1 MHVIFVAEKEENG
14 VGWGKIGTKSRLGMT
29 QKGCGLAKNLR
40 FIKNVLCAKKLNFLH
55 SRLQLSVF
63 PNKSFLFSQKQH
75 LTKLP
80 VP

>member
-1 MHVIFVAEKEENG
+1 MF
-14 VGWGKIGTKSRLGMT
+14 
-29 QKGCGLAKNLR
+29 
-40 FIKNVLCAKKLNFLH
+40 LCAKKLNFLH